1 MDSIQYVCLC
11 VFMCVYE
18 AIISKEEL
26 VMNLEGYRRNISDV
40 ADIIPDTIEDII
52 IHNILL
58 YFRSIQID
66 SISGTEQIS
75 RQICP
80 MVQPLYI

>member
-1 MDSIQYVCLC
+1 MDSIQYVSLC

-18 AIISKEEL
+18 TIITKEEL

-52 IHNILL
+52 IHNFLL
-58 YFRSIQID
+58 YFRVNTD
-66 SISGTEQIS
+66 
-75 RQICP
+75 
-80 MVQPLYI
+80 

>member
-18 AIISKEEL
+18 TIISKEEL
-26 VMNLEGYRRNISDV
+26 VMNLEGYKRNISGV

-52 IHNILL
+52 IHNFLL
-58 YFRSIQID
+58 YFRVNTD
-66 SISGTEQIS
+66 
-75 RQICP
+75 
-80 MVQPLYI
+80 